1 MDFIESAQLGP
12 GDTLPGERDLA
23 ERLGVS
29 RATRAAQAITA
40 ERTDLVSDAAL
51 LKQS

>member
-29 RATRAAQAITA
+29 RATRAQAITA